1 MCPGGGIAH
10 TTLPAAWNIPITEH
24 SPFFPSFC
32 WLLTPCIH
40 SPKPDS
46 TAARAH
52 LELAPA
58 GLIDLSRIWLV
69 GIKIYVAPF
78 CQWQNNQG
86 GSRRSHHRP
95 PRLATLHADINI
107 LFQADVSPPC
117 VDGVE
122 DCSMQSG
129 HVGMLR
135 CQVLLLSPGNISWL
149 ALVRWRGSGDAGDC
163 CYPPL

>member
-1 MCPGGGIAH
+1 MWRHFVSDRIIREAAGGH
-10 TTLPAAWNIPITEH
+10 TT
-24 SPFFPSFC
+24 
-32 WLLTPCIH
+32 
-40 SPKPDS
+40 
-46 TAARAH
+46 
-52 LELAPA
+52 
-58 GLIDLSRIWLV
+58 
-69 GIKIYVAPF
+69 
-78 CQWQNNQG
+78 
-86 GSRRSHHRP
+86 RP